1 MIIERFTDKLHDFSA
16 STETQHDRRNDVLT
30 QRRQK
35 LVSAHRLTRENLR
48 ANQAERLV
56 AETKGRASNLPTDLK
71 TLWFRV
77 TGKYRKI
84 KLANENEARENK
96 TRDRQERQALVEMQ
110 LRERRAL
117 QHGFLQ
123 LRHHHE
129 ITMKKLNR
137 DMGVYLELSGQD
149 QNEALQRQRQKNIK
163 RVRNLRRE

>member
-1 MIIERFTDKLHDFSA
+1 M
-16 STETQHDRRNDVLT
+16 RR
-30 QRRQK
+30 
-35 LVSAHRLTRENLR
+35 
-48 ANQAERLV
+48 
-56 AETKGRASNLPTDLK
+56 G
-71 TLWFRV
+71 
-77 TGKYRKI
+77 KI
-84 KLANENEARENK
+84 KLVTVRNGKHWSKCSSANG
-96 TRDRQERQALVEMQ
+96 
-110 LRERRAL
+110 AL